1 MTTAKRSKVLILG
14 TSEVEEELATSFRR
28 LGYEVQVGTFA
39 QGAPGAMTPDITVA
53 GEGTDL
59 AKLRELVETT
69 GCELFPTVEAC
80 RMNSSTE
87 VANDV

>member
-39 QGAPGAMTPDITVA
+39 QGAPGAMTPDITVV
-53 GEGTDL
+53 GEGDRPGQ
-59 AKLRELVETT
+59 AARAGGDHRLRA
-69 GCELFPTVEAC
+69 FPHGGGLPH
-80 RMNSSTE
+80 
-87 VANDV
+87 DP